1 MIKWF
6 DTRLD
11 GLFCLHGESC
21 FIKLKDTPDISRAAI
36 YNQESGKY
44 HYQTVANKFEEDE
57 KTKKRVIVQSK
68 VVWATANFA
77 DIAWLGKVR

>member
-21 FIKLKDTPDISRAAI
+21 FIKLKDTPDIARAAI
-36 YNQESGKY
+36 YNQESRKY
-44 HYQTVANKFEEDE
+44 HYQTVSNKFDEDD
-57 KTKKRVIVQSK
+57 KTGKRVIGASK
-68 VVWATANFA
+68 VVWVAIDYA
-77 DIAWLGKVR
+77 DIAWLGKIR

>member
-11 GLFCLHGESC
+11 GLFCLHGEHC
-21 FIKLKDTPDISRAAI
+21 FIKLKDTPDIPRAAI

-44 HYQTVANKFEEDE
+44 HYQTIANKFEEDE
-57 KTKKRVIVQSK
+57 KTKQRVIAASK
-68 VVWATANFA
+68 VLWVAVDFK
-77 DIAWLGKVR
+77 DMAWLGKIR